1 MKTLLLYATALC
13 IISALAG
20 AANAASSQAFTAKK
34 RVMLNPQPLP
44 PGSKATLNA
53 RTLPPGG
60 KAMLNPQPLPPG
72 GRAMLN
78 PQPLPP
84 RAH

>member
-20 AANAASSQAFTAKK
+20 AANAASSQAFTAK

-44 PGSKATLNA
+44 LGGKATLNA